1 MSGAATSTHAVD
13 EGAGRLACMQ
23 DTLAQDLLHTA
34 VIRHTAGHIRHTA
47 GDALKS
53 KDLSE
58 SRNICAGLARGV
70 LASTF

>member
-1 MSGAATSTHAVD
+1 
-13 EGAGRLACMQ
+13 MQ